1 MLFLY
6 RFYMCNSHDFWN
18 QYLSI
23 VTWVAFKPFNL
34 NSYEEKGSHFSP
46 YSKHI
51 KKKNTIHNL
60 QQHFSVL

>member
-51 KKKNTIHNL
+51 KKKYN
-60 QQHFSVL
+60 S